1 MSQNESEQVPNSSW
15 QLPGDEGNQYT
26 LEAAGNTNSV
36 ETDNAHLWW
45 GKGIILGKSGQC
57 EDALKAFD
65 NAISLDPDHAVA
77 WDSKGIVLNKL
88 GMPEEVVQRQYGI
101 SDVNPED

>member
-1 MSQNESEQVPNSSW
+1 MSLRKYEEA
-15 QLPGDEGNQYT
+15 
-26 LEAAGNTNSV
+26 LEALNT
-36 ETDNAHLWW
+36 
-45 GKGIILGKSGQC
+45 
-57 EDALKAFD
+57 
-65 NAISLDPDHAVA
+65 AISLNPDDALA